1 MDENFTQDG
10 LFNWR
15 ELMTTNVET
24 VKVSGS
30 NRYIWICIP
39 VFNRIAL
46 TLKCLS
52 TLNAQTHKNF
62 TVVICDHGSTDG
74 TSERIKL
81 DFPDVVVINADST
94 LWWTGAI
101 NFCVSYVLQHA
112 AASDYLLTLNNDT
125 ELPANYLSEL
135 AAYSSKYPHAVLSS
149 VVYDIATGKIFKI
162 GERQNWLTA
171 RAVAVTFEYD
181 HLADEENIIEVTH
194 ASGRGA
200 MFPVAAFRQLG
211 LYDQQHLPHYGADD
225 DFSHKVRR
233 AGFPIYVCKSCRVF
247 GHVEVNRMTIA
258 RNQFSLTRFIEYL
271 TSIRSAA
278 NLKVRWW
285 YGWNNCPKVLFPSY
299 IVLDVLRIV
308 GSYFKHFL
316 LAKP

>member
-1 MDENFTQDG
+1 
-10 LFNWR
+10 
-15 ELMTTNVET
+15 MTCNAET
-24 VKVSGS
+24 ERVYCS
-30 NRYIWICIP
+30 NRHIWICIP

-52 TLNAQTHKNF
+52 TLNAQTYKDF
-62 TVVICDHGSTDG
+62 TVVICDHGSNDG
-74 TSERIKL
+74 STERIKL
-81 DFPDVVVINADST
+81 DFPDVIVINADST

-101 NFCVSYVLQHA
+101 NHCVSYVLQHA

-171 RAVAVTFEYD
+171 RARSVMFEYD
-181 HLADEENIIEVTH
+181 HVTGDESIIEVTH

-200 MFPVAAFRQLG
+200 MFPVAAFRLLG

-225 DFSHKVRR
+225 DFAHKARR
-233 AGFPIYVCKSCRVF
+233 AGFPIYVCKNCRVF
-247 GHVEVNRMTIA
+247 AYVEANRMTTA
-258 RNQFSLTRFIEYL
+258 RNQFSLINFIEYL

-278 NLKVRWW
+278 NFKVRWW
-285 YGWNNCPKVLFPSY
+285 YGWNNCPKMLFPSY
-299 IVLDVLRIV
+299 IVVDFLRIV
-308 GSYFKHFL
+308 ASYFKHFL